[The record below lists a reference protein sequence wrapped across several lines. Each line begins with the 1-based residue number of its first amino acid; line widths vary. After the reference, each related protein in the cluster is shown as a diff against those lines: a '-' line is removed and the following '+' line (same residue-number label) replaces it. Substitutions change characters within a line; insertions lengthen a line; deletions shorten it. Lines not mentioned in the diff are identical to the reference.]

1 MDKIDTY
8 LWKPMSERL
17 ITKDQLYHKEYSKKD
32 LENIT
37 EEQLKTAIYIND
49 LDAYLL
55 RDNINLVRDC
65 FSYEYIYKKNQST
78 ATLFVGIEEI
88 DNRLIFTDKKYFKY
102 NREEKIHDFV
112 TVITIKTGKSIYVL
126 NKLTNKSL
134 FKKYY
139 KERLEDNVFVD
150 INTELPK
157 YIVPKKLGGPKYS
170 KQYEFLNIPLT
181 YKKLFNKKYSFGFEL
196 ESISGYLPY
205 HLTEQFPYAAVYDG
219 SLKHKDDERAYGLEY
234 VTNVL
239 KGDYGLKTLKFL
251 CIELSKRCIVNN
263 QCSVHLHLGD
273 FKFTKENI
281 VYLYGVLSSVQNE
294 LFKWFPIDRQYNEYA
309 RQLPILTDF
318 KYDFNDIN
326 KSYMLNSQYFNIFK
340 NVGNA
345 NIGVRVN
352 KTTDHPYGH
361 KCRYDHS
368 TMRYCWANFVPAIFN
383 TRDNNVYT
391 IEFRIHEA
399 NYNYYALKN
408 WLLVCMSFLYVVDN
422 NKAEIHK
429 ELKNNTLTMK
439 TVLSLTYPTS
449 TVSSLLNFYK
459 NRAELF
465 KDDKLKVKY
474 EYMPIEDDSLN
485 IKDL

>member
-205 HLTEQFPYAAVYDG
+205 HLTEQFPYAAV
-219 SLKHKDDERAYGLEY
+219 
-234 VTNVL
+234 
-239 KGDYGLKTLKFL
+239 
-251 CIELSKRCIVNN
+251 
-263 QCSVHLHLGD
+263 
-273 FKFTKENI
+273 
-281 VYLYGVLSSVQNE
+281 
-294 LFKWFPIDRQYNEYA
+294 P
-309 RQLPILTDF
+309 
-318 KYDFNDIN
+318 
-326 KSYMLNSQYFNIFK
+326 
-340 NVGNA
+340 
-345 NIGVRVN
+345 
-352 KTTDHPYGH
+352 
-361 KCRYDHS
+361 
-368 TMRYCWANFVPAIFN
+368 
-383 TRDNNVYT
+383 
-391 IEFRIHEA
+391 
-399 NYNYYALKN
+399 
-408 WLLVCMSFLYVVDN
+408 
-422 NKAEIHK
+422 
-429 ELKNNTLTMK
+429 
-439 TVLSLTYPTS
+439 
-449 TVSSLLNFYK
+449 
-459 NRAELF
+459 
-465 KDDKLKVKY
+465 
-474 EYMPIEDDSLN
+474 
-485 IKDL
+485 